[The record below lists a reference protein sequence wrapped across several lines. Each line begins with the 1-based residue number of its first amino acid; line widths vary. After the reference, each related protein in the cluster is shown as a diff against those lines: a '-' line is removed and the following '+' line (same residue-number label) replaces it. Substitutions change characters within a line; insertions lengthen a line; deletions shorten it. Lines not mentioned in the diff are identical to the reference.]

1 MALKKPSD
9 LFGKKETSGVFE
21 TPEVSPH
28 ITESYNKFVD
38 NFETVNEIAE
48 KTKVFEKVDELS
60 ERVELLSKELSEK
73 LTRTD
78 LENAML
84 SQLMVLDENFKT
96 IQSQVKGL
104 NKEDLKEF
112 KSTVSNLS
120 QVVDNLV
127 ETELP
132 KYRNQLAKS
141 KVFVGE
147 QVEELQEIVKENITG
162 IREEVEEKFDNIA
175 EVIDSNLEY
184 FNNQLQETSFQVKK
198 TTDTYNKIS
207 KIVENKVAKENER
220 LEEYSQ
226 VIEELQETFIDLQK
240 SLNEEISLYQETIQS
255 IVEEKIETVSSDVN
269 SKIDNFIFEAE
280 EKVNK
285 VFEIAEDVKSEI
297 SNVKADVVIFEKHN
311 KDTGKTIQE
320 FSEKLSKIS
329 KIDDSIHTLEES
341 VEHLQSQYE
350 VVSNATSETKK
361 DLELIETYIQSRRKD
376 IVDLKEEVFSEIEK
390 LPVGNLQENIKR
402 LEKKI
407 DYIKETYSKIEPE
420 VIVKEVIREG
430 LLNEPSDKKNTDPL
444 TPLDQNFVTLDQL
457 QQHYR
462 LFLNRIQ
469 QQLSTLGGGGEVRL
483 EFLDDIDRD
492 SAKVNGRYLR
502 YDSASDKWIGATAG
516 GSGSQTL
523 DDTLLLGNTSSLGM
537 SVGVITATS
546 FSGNATSATY
556 ATTAGVSTT
565 SGYSTTAGVS
575 TSVIGGIGSITQLR
589 VSGVSTLGVTT
600 FTGNVSF
607 GTSAFFGTDD
617 RLILGDSSN
626 LQLYYNSVNSIVNA
640 SAGLIV
646 SGSSITY
653 SSDAHSIQNAATTRT
668 FANFAPSG
676 TTFYYNNNTRLQ
688 VTTSGITVT
697 GTTSTD
703 QLSVSGVT
711 TSTGGFVGNLTGN
724 ASSATYATTAGISTY
739 ATTAGVSTTSGY
751 ATIAGIATYA
761 TTAGVSTYAT
771 TAGVSTSVIGG
782 ISSVTQLQVTG
793 VSTFTNGP
801 VLVGSA
807 TSTGTASQRLQVT
820 GGGYFSGNVGIGT
833 TISVENGLS
842 VLPKIQI
849 LNNSNADGRLIL
861 RAKPGNSYRWNLDN
875 DGSTNNLRF
884 FREDDATAANGTV
897 PLSITP
903 TGNATLSGNLNS
915 AGNYYVKVAR
925 TSNQTITTLS
935 DTVIAFSSVS
945 DPNSWF
951 NAGNSRIT
959 PNVAGNYYVS
969 AMVNWAAGAA
979 TNTIQTNIQIRKT
992 GTTIALSQIGI
1003 QTHAYTMNVCAIATL
1018 NGSTDY
1024 IELTAYTGNP
1034 TSQVVTG
1041 DASGTLT
1048 KLELFKLN

>member
-1 MALKKPSD
+1 VALKKPSD
-9 LFGKKETSGVFE
+9 LLDKKETSGVFE
-21 TPEVSPH
+21 TPEVTPH

-38 NFETVNEIAE
+38 NFETVNEITE

-60 ERVELLSKELSEK
+60 ERIELLSKELSEK
-73 LTRTD
+73 LSRTD

-104 NKEDLKEF
+104 NKEDLREF
-112 KSTVSNLS
+112 RSTVSDLS

-132 KYRNQLAKS
+132 KYKNQLVKS
-141 KVFVGE
+141 KVFVEE
-147 QVEELQEIVKENITG
+147 QVQELQEIVEENITG
-162 IREEVEEKFDNIA
+162 IREEIDEKFVSIA
-175 EVIDSNLEY
+175 EVIDNNLEH
-184 FNNQLQETSFQVKK
+184 FSNQLQETSSQVKK
-198 TTDTYNKIS
+198 TADTYNKIS
-207 KIVENKVAKENER
+207 KIVENKISQENEKF
-220 LEEYSQ
+220 EEYS
-226 VIEELQETFIDLQK
+226 
-240 SLNEEISLYQETIQS
+240 
-255 IVEEKIETVSSDVN
+255 
-269 SKIDNFIFEAE
+269 
-280 EKVNK
+280 
-285 VFEIAEDVKSEI
+285 
-297 SNVKADVVIFEKHN
+297 
-311 KDTGKTIQE
+311 
-320 FSEKLSKIS
+320 
-329 KIDDSIHTLEES
+329 
-341 VEHLQSQYE
+341 
-350 VVSNATSETKK
+350 
-361 DLELIETYIQSRRKD
+361 ELIENLSQAFEQLAL
-376 IVDLKEEVFSEIEK
+376 VLKEELCSSSQFIEEKFEDYKKEFESISSNLEASFDDISSNLEASVDVRLEDYHKEILDIKAEVVINEQHIKNVDKYLQKHHHELIELREEVFTEIEQI
-390 LPVGNLQENIKR
+390 PVGNLQENLER

-407 DYIKETYSKIEPE
+407 DYIKETYSKIQPE
-420 VIVKEVIREG
+420 VIVKEVIKEG
-430 LLNEPSDKKNTDPL
+430 LLNEPPETDNSDSV
-444 TPLDQNFVTLDQL
+444 TPLNQNFVTLDQL
-457 QQHYR
+457 QEHYR
-462 LFLNRIQ
+462 LFINRIQ
-469 QQLSTLGGGGEVRL
+469 QQLSTLGGGGETKL
-483 EFLDDIDRD
+483 KYLDDIVGIATNA
-492 SAKVNGRYLR
+492 SA
-502 YDSASDKWIGATAG
+502 YDGKFLKYDHSLGKFVFETVSG
-516 GSGSQTL
+516 GGGGGSQTL
-523 DDTLLLGNTSSLGM
+523 DQTLKLGNTSSLGM
-537 SVGVITATS
+537 SVGVVTATS
-546 FSGNATSATY
+546 FNGNATSATY
-556 ATTAGVSTT
+556 ATTAGIAT
-565 SGYSTTAGVS
+565 YSTTAGVS

-724 ASSATYATTAGISTY
+724 ASSATYATTAGVSTY

-761 TTAGVSTYAT
+761 TTSGVSTTSGYSTSSGIATYATTAGISTYAT
-771 TAGVSTSVIGG
+771 TAGVSTSVTGG
-782 ISSVTQLQVTG
+782 TASVTQLQVTG

-801 VLVGSA
+801 VLVGSG

-833 TISVENGLS
+833 TLSNEVLS

-861 RAKPGNSYRWNLDN
+861 RAKPGNAYRWNIDN
-875 DGSTNNLRF
+875 DGDTNNLRF
-884 FREDDATAANGTV
+884 FKEDDANAANGSAPFV
-897 PLSITP
+897 ITP
-903 TGNATLSGNLNS
+903 TGNATLTGNLNA
-915 AGNYYVKVAR
+915 AGNYYVKLAR
-925 TSNQTITTLS
+925 TSNQTINNGS
-935 DTVIAFSSVS
+935 DTLIGFSAMG

-951 NAGNSRIT
+951 NSGNNRIT
-959 PNVAGNYYVS
+959 PTVAGNYCIN
-969 AMVNWAAGAA
+969 AMVKWEAGAA
-979 TNTIQTNIQIRKT
+979 TNTVQSNIQIRRNGST
-992 GTTIALSQIGI
+992 VALSVLGI
-1003 QTHAYTMNVCAIATL
+1003 QTHTYTMNVSAIVTL